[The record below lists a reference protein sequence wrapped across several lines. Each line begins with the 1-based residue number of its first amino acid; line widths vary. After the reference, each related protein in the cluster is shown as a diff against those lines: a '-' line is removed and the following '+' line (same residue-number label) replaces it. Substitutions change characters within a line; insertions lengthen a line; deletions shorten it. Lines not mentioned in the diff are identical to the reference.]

1 MKCYEQSSAMSEP
14 RFSAR
19 EGLRKRLNAM
29 CSQNILFGKL
39 YVFGDRGSSKMR
51 GSIATGLVVLA
62 GVVDL

>member
-1 MKCYEQSSAMSEP
+1 
-14 RFSAR
+14 
-19 EGLRKRLNAM
+19 M